1 MTDLQPARAD
11 LETTLDFI
19 NTHELERGHPGDQF
33 RTTRAALDWLDQH
46 VGIDPSGVPE
56 SAAVLGRI
64 VRTRT
69 AFRDL
74 WDAVVEER
82 PADDAAIRELN
93 RVLRHRSLLEVQAN
107 RGDGGATAYQLAQ
120 RAAGDPV
127 DGALARLAEPLALA
141 LGSADAISRL
151 RTCADD
157 ECRYVFFDASRT
169 HRRRWCD
176 MASCG
181 NRAKAARHRARAR
194 GADQPAAVS
203 PRARRG

>member
-1 MTDLQPARAD
+1 MTDLTPAQPD

-19 NTHELERGHPGDQF
+19 NTHELERGHPVDHF
-33 RTTRAALDWLDQH
+33 STTQAALDWLHNH
-46 VGIDPSGVPE
+46 VGVDPTGVPD
-56 SAAVLGRI
+56 SPAVLGRI
-64 VRTRT
+64 VRARA

-74 WDAVVEER
+74 WDAVIEER
-82 PADDAAIRELN
+82 PADDAALRELN

-107 RGDGGATAYQLAQ
+107 QGDGGATAYQLAQ

-141 LGSADAISRL
+141 LGSTDAISRL

-157 ECRYVFFDASRT
+157 ACRYVFFDASRT
-169 HRRRWCD
+169 HQRRWCD

-194 GADQPAAVS
+194 DGDQPAGGREQS
-203 PRARRG
+203 PV